1 MDENRWKGFTQSN
14 AKISKEVGEEFSIFD
29 GSVTGKNLELED
41 GKLIV
46 QKWRFG
52 SWPDGIDSTVN
63 LVLRLTFDEP
73 EPGVTIVKL
82 IHTDIPEEDRL
93 ENHENTIGSGRP
105 DGFLWC
111 PNLRKIS
118 SGQGDPMSVALSRGK
133 NPSGH
138 GDQMSGHGDQMSGHR
153 DPMGF
158 FLGTR

>member
-46 QKWRFG
+46 QKWSFVVY
-52 SWPDGIDSTVN
+52 ILQV
-63 LVLRLTFDEP
+63 RLTFDEL

-105 DGFLWC
+105 DGFIWC
-111 PNLRKIS
+111 PNLRKIP
-118 SGQGDPMSVALSRGK
+118 SGQGDPMSGRLVPREKSIGSR
-133 NPSGH
+133 
-138 GDQMSGHGDQMSGHR
+138 
-153 DPMGF
+153 
-158 FLGTR
+158 